1 MIYKTLA
8 TFSCLLLLAS
18 FTLAGRETAEHQASD
33 DISAPHSYQQ
43 GDEKTDS
50 EILTSLDNLALD
62 LENELFEV
70 EQGTNNE
77 ALAPEPIDDWE
88 QELSD
93 LEQMSALDNFEQVQ
107 FPPLM
112 TEEPTGEWLEAAE
125 PAEVQGKS
133 AEAFGAGIAGEQEN
147 LINSLDNSDLMD
159 FEDNLDVWSD
169 DLVED
174 QASDTDNYY

>member
-1 MIYKTLA
+1 MINKTLT

-18 FTLAGRETAEHQASD
+18 FTLAGRETPENPASD
-33 DISAPHSYQQ
+33 DIIAPHTHQQ
-43 GDEKTDS
+43 VNEKTDS
-50 EILTSLDNLALD
+50 EILTSLDNLTLD

-70 EQGTNNE
+70 EQGQNNNTLNAE
-77 ALAPEPIDDWE
+77 AIAGWE

-112 TEEPTGEWLEAAE
+112 TEQPIGEWLETAE
-125 PAEVQGKS
+125 PAETQGKS
-133 AEAFGAGIAGEQEN
+133 VEEFGVGIAGEQEN

-174 QASDTDNYY
+174 QASDADNYY